1 MDPQVARSNRVALP
15 LAVLIYLYYF
25 LLPFSVS
32 IGYVIAYA
40 YFFINKKFHI
50 PKDFILFI
58 LLYIIRAISLIFNN
72 LSVLPIKEIFD
83 KFVYVIFSNI
93 SINEKI
99 IDRILFS
106 IFFSNFIILVVGIFD
121 RFLPMFWT
129 KYYYVYVNEYNL
141 KLDKKDKVVIRNI
154 KDKPIE
160 IFINENKI
168 LVPGN
173 SVLTFL
179 KLKEGNYTISS
190 TDSFFLHTKQRISEN
205 YIFIKRFWNETNN
218 FEGPFGHKLVA
229 SGVFSTVSV
238 LFFCA
243 FIFYKKI
250 YFFAF
255 LISFI
260 SLILTFSKSYIPIVL
275 LILTTIFLTKYKNP
289 RLILF
294 PIILFF
300 SISLFLLIFNPAFNR
315 ALELRKNFYMV
326 GLEIFQKSPIFGI
339 GYNHVS
345 DYLKDYAKLGIIDN
359 FSHTH
364 NIYTDALAE
373 TGILGFLAF
382 IIAYI
387 YFAIKFLKKGY
398 SENNFLAISGG
409 WIVVLMLIS
418 GFFEKNLDRVI
429 IDLFVFSIL
438 GLSNIKLSLKL

>member
-15 LAVLIYLYYF
+15 LIALIYLYYF
-25 LLPFSVS
+25 LLPFSISV
-32 IGYVIAYA
+32 GYILSYS
-40 YFFINKKFHI
+40 YFFINRKFYI

-58 LLYIIRAISLIFNN
+58 LLYIVRAISLIFNN
-72 LSVLPIKEIFD
+72 LSISPIKEIFD

-93 SINEKI
+93 SINQKI

-106 IFFSNFIILVVGIFD
+106 IFLSNLIILIAGIIDKIF
-121 RFLPMFWT
+121 PIFWT

-141 KLDKKDKVVIRNI
+141 RLDKKDKIVIRNI

-173 SVLTFL
+173 SVLTPL

-190 TDSFFLHTKQRISEN
+190 TDSFFLHTKQKISEN

-229 SGVFSTVSV
+229 SGVFSIISV

-243 FIFYKKI
+243 FLFYKKI
-250 YFFAF
+250 YFFPF
-255 LISFI
+255 LVSFI
-260 SLILTFSKSYIPIVL
+260 SLFLTFSKSYIPIVL
-275 LILTTIFLTKYKNP
+275 FILSIIFLTKYRNAKMVFLSSI
-289 RLILF
+289 LIF
-294 PIILFF
+294 IVV
-300 SISLFLLIFNPAFNR
+300 LFLIVFNPAFNH

-345 DYLKDYAKLGIIDN
+345 EYLKDYARLGIIDN

-373 TGILGFLAF
+373 TGILGFLMF
-382 IIAYI
+382 IITYI
-387 YFAIKFLKKGY
+387 YFAMKFLKEGY

-418 GFFEKNLDRVI
+418 GFFEKNLDRVM

-438 GLSNIKLSLKL
+438 GLSNCKKSQV